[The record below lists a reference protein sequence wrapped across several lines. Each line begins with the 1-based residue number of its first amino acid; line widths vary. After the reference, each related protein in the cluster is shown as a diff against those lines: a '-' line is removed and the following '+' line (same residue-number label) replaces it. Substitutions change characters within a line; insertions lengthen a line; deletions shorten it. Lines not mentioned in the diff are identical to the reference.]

1 MKIEMEKREKVHHHL
16 ANVLVAPENHPTH
29 AAAHTAAHRTRE
41 TRARTTAALMA
52 RTRES
57 ERARKRERATEHH
70 PQRTRTA
77 HTGFVTERWRVGA
90 ENMVSAL

>member
-1 MKIEMEKREKVHHHL
+1 MEKREKVHHHL
-16 ANVLVAPENHPTH
+16 AHVLLVPENHPT
-29 AAAHTAAHRTRE
+29 AAALTAAHRTRE

-57 ERARKRERATEHH
+57 ERARRRERATEHH

-77 HTGFVTERWRVGA
+77 HTGFVTARWRVGA
-90 ENMVSAL
+90 EGMVSAL